1 MYCLRF
7 LSNGQEFSVPNPTSS
22 MLNYQFRK
30 RIGGDPGCPAGC
42 GKAETSLHAVWGCKL
57 LRQFRANCGWRSLKP
72 FVLSFGGC
80 GSKETGRSMF
90 SLLFRSAKS
99 SLSIG
104 EVMDWSSAFLLE
116 FQDAAVIPSTAAV
129 QDRAARCWSP
139 PAAGLWKI
147 NTDAALDLDR
157 GLVGIGVVVRDHQ
170 GLVCGSSAQCIR
182 AHFSPLV
189 AEGTALL
196 RGLLFA
202 VDLGVP
208 LASVESDS
216 AVLVCKKVAHAL
228 VKLALSL
235 ESNLFM
241 MNYVPLSAEYVAWAD
256 SPEY

>member
-1 MYCLRF
+1 MLAHSQLRVEELEAF
-7 LSNGQEFSVPNPTSS
+7 CVVLWRLWF
-22 MLNYQFRK
+22 K
-30 RIGGDPGCPAGC
+30 RNR
-42 GKAETSLHAVWGCKL
+42 EVHV
-57 LRQFRANCGWRSLKP
+57 Q
-72 FVLSFGGC
+72 
-80 GSKETGRSMF
+80 
-90 SLLFRSAKS
+90 S

-104 EVMDWSSAFLLE
+104 EVVDWSSAFLSE
-116 FQDAAVIPSTAAV
+116 FQVAAVIPSTAAV

-170 GLVCGSSAQCIR
+170 GLVCGSCAQCIR

-216 AVLVCKKVAHAL
+216 AVLFLDRIL
-228 VKLALSL
+228 VLCCMIFSCFF
-235 ESNLFM
+235 SRFFSPLFVLLLGCARRLPM
-241 MNYVPLSAEYVAWAD
+241 L
-256 SPEY
+256 